1 MIRKDIMMKR
11 AAGISVILFLLLSL
25 NAKGQ
30 ITGAVIKSTDYNVG
44 TTLTADTTGSPES
57 GNHVDYEWF
66 YSPSTSFGTT
76 LTYNLAS
83 SDQGK
88 SIYIIAYE
96 KNGTD
101 DVIRSFSSSTITVNS
116 YPIASYVGI
125 SGTTRSGMILR
136 GSYVYSDADS
146 DPESGTA
153 FQWYRG
159 TSPGGAGQTAIGSA
173 VSASYMLTNSDIGS
187 YIGFSVTPSSSAGSV
202 PGSQATTAV
211 WTGPIIANSAPVAS
225 SVNILGNLSVNNTL
239 IGTYTYSDAEGNAEG
254 TSSYQWYTATSSG
267 GAGQTPIS
275 LATQI
280 SYQLTNA
287 ESGKYI
293 GFSVT
298 PSAITGTTP
307 GTPVISLWE
316 GPVINNPPVASSLS
330 ITGSLNV
337 NGVLTGHYTY
347 SDSEGD
353 IESGSSYEWLSSTTS
368 GGTYTAIPGETGISH
383 QITMSE
389 QGLYF
394 KFSVT
399 PGAATGT
406 TTGTKV
412 ISSSYIGPA
421 NSQPYAD
428 GVLVSGTTFVGSV
441 LTGVYSYHDPDS
453 DPEGTSLY
461 QWYRGPDPIASATA
475 LTYTLVTSD
484 VDQNITFKVT
494 PVSAGSVIPNT
505 GLLVAS
511 AAVGPVTD
519 PTSTPPQ
526 ATNLCIDGTRT
537 TGLQLTGKYEYMNK
551 YDEENSKYLWFRQK
565 TLLKSGTGT
574 SNIKYTLVADDIDK
588 DIIFAVIPRNK
599 RGELGDTAFSISLA
613 RFDMPR
619 DVFSVADTGQTL
631 LATPMGGVFSG
642 PGVTNGLFYPV
653 TAGIAGSP
661 YTIQYVLNVGTTTT
675 CFQKAFTS
683 FQVKPVVV
691 YFEGIKSKYCDNNLP
706 ATVYVRN
713 LPIGSTIKI
722 FSITD
727 AASNLTEINDTTAVF
742 DPDQMQSG
750 DKKDTIYYTYSDGTT
765 VIRIKQA
772 LVIDHIGVITMGGLA
787 PGSQICSNTTPFEI
801 YPSRVGGVFTGPV
814 LAGKFDPSLVTAMGD
829 TTVKYVYTSTT
840 GCTATVII
848 PVTVNA
854 SPIVSFAP
862 ADSCITSSM
871 DTTRFLNYTVS
882 PDPVKTWFWEFTDG
896 ANVIPSYE
904 QEASY
909 LYKTG
914 GLHKIALSATTI
926 KDCKTYKEIT
936 VDLGVKPKA
945 GFTWKNECF
954 HSGDS
959 LLLKD
964 NTTSASVI
972 VSRSWNFY
980 DGDSLHTLM
989 TFKYPQKSTGFL
1001 KVQYI
1006 VKTAYRGCHDTIT
1019 RNIFIRPSV
1028 TLNPAIPYEET
1039 FEGGNGGWVKDYNNT
1054 NEWTFGAPIRT
1065 DIKKAYSGT
1074 NVWYTG
1080 INYSIQ
1086 DTAFYSIISP
1096 CFDFTS
1102 IERPMIS
1109 MWLWKRFDRDRNGA
1123 SLQYKIGDDGSW
1135 EYTGTIEDEGIKW
1148 FNSALIGK
1156 PGGNLLGWTTKQS
1169 PDTSWV
1175 QSRHGI
1181 DMLRGQKDVKFR
1193 IVYASDGSS
1202 KNNDGIAVDDIWIGE
1217 RSRTVLFEQFTNS
1230 SNIANKD
1237 ADIVVDT
1244 IMAHAS
1250 KDVINIRYHTNFP
1263 GYDPFNAEN
1272 QADVSARVLY
1282 YGLTE
1287 TPYSFVDG
1295 GFNSSE
1301 NDYAGLYDYNLA
1313 TPDTN
1318 AVRRR
1323 SLVDP
1328 LFRISVTPN
1337 VSGGIL
1343 TVNGKITALGKVDAE
1358 NLTLYIAVTE
1368 KENTDHTGANGVK
1381 IFYNV
1386 FRKLMPD
1393 GGGIN
1398 LKKSWIKDE
1407 EFTIPAQSW
1416 IIQKIKN
1423 SSDIE
1428 VVAFLQNNITKEVY
1442 QAASQVKLNIVTGIE
1457 NHFTGS
1463 SKSFSLYPNPAVNK
1477 LTIGFSEPLAGDSD
1491 IKIYDL
1497 QGLLISAYKAGSGI
1511 SEYAID
1517 NLKLKSGIY
1526 LVRVSRGGIDL
1537 GFRKLIITVN

>member
-1 MIRKDIMMKR
+1 MKR

-30 ITGAVIKSTDYNVG
+30 ITGAVITSSDYNVG
-44 TTLTADTTGSPES
+44 TTLTAGYIGSIES
-57 GNHVDYEWF
+57 GNHIDYEWF

-76 LTYNLAS
+76 STYALVS

-88 SIYIIAYE
+88 SIYITAYE
-96 KNGTD
+96 KDGS
-101 DVIRSFSSSTITVNS
+101 DVVVRYFSSSVITVNS
-116 YPIASYVGI
+116 YPVASYVGI
-125 SGTTRSGMILR
+125 SGTTRSGMTLT

-173 VSASYMLTNSDIGS
+173 VSASYTLTNSDIGF
-187 YIGFSVTPSSSAGSV
+187 YIGFSVTPSSSSGSV
-202 PGSQATTAV
+202 PGSLASTAV
-211 WTGPIIANSAPVAS
+211 WTGPVVANSAPAAS
-225 SVNILGNLSVNNTL
+225 SVNILGNLSVNSTL
-239 IGTYTYSDAEGNAEG
+239 YGTYSYSDAEGDAEG

-267 GAGQTPIS
+267 GAGQAPIS

-287 ESGKYI
+287 ETGLYI

-298 PSAITGTTP
+298 PSATLGTTP
-307 GTPVISLWE
+307 GTPVISSWK

-353 IESGSSYEWLSSTTS
+353 IESGSSYEWLSSITS
-368 GGTYTAIPGETGISH
+368 GGTYTAISGETGISH

-394 KFSVT
+394 KFSVI

-412 ISSSYIGPA
+412 TGSSYIGPA
-421 NSQPYAD
+421 NSKPYAD
-428 GVLVSGTTFVGSV
+428 GVSVSGTTTVGSV

-453 DPEGTSLY
+453 DPQGTSLF
-461 QWYRGPDPIASATA
+461 QWYRGTDAISSATS

-505 GLLVAS
+505 GITVAS
-511 AAVGPVTD
+511 APVGPITD
-519 PTSTPPQ
+519 PTSAPPQ
-526 ATNLCIDGTRT
+526 AINLCVDGTRT
-537 TGLQLTGKYEYMNK
+537 TGLQIVGKYEYVNG
-551 YDEENSKYLWFRQK
+551 YDEENSQYLWFRQK

-574 SNIKYTLVADDIDK
+574 SNKKYNLVADDIDN
-588 DIIFAVIPRNK
+588 DIIFAVIPRNR
-599 RGELGDTAFSISLA
+599 RGEMGDTAFSVTLA
-613 RFDMPR
+613 RFNMPR
-619 DVFSVADTGQTL
+619 DVFSVADTGQIL

-642 PGVTNGLFYPV
+642 PGVTNGLFYPKTV
-653 TAGIAGSP
+653 GIAGSP
-661 YTIQYVLNVGTTTT
+661 YSIQYVLSVGSTTT
-675 CFQKAFTS
+675 CSQKAFTS

-706 ATVYVRN
+706 TTIYVRN
-713 LPIGSTIKI
+713 LPSGATIKT

-727 AASNLTEINDTTAVF
+727 AASNLTMINDTTTTF
-742 DPDQMQSG
+742 DPDKMQSG
-750 DKKDTIYYTYSDGTT
+750 DKKDTIYYKYSDGTT
-765 VIRIKQA
+765 NFLIKQA
-772 LVIDHIGVITMGGLA
+772 LVIDHIGVITIGGLD
-787 PGSQICSNTTPFEI
+787 PGSQICSNKTPFQI
-801 YPSRVGGVFTGPV
+801 YPSRTGGVFIGPV
-814 LAGKFDPSLVTAMGD
+814 AAGKFDPSLVTHMGD
-829 TTVKYVYTSTT
+829 TTVKYIYTSTY
-840 GCTATVII
+840 GCTATVIV

-854 SPIVSFAP
+854 APTVSFAP
-862 ADSCITSSM
+862 ADSCITSST
-871 DTTRFLNYTVS
+871 DSTKFLNRTVS
-882 PDPVKTWFWEFTDG
+882 SDVVKTWFWEFTDG

-904 QEASY
+904 QEPSY

-926 KDCKTYKEIT
+926 KDCKSSKEIT
-936 VDLGVKPKA
+936 VDLGVKPLA
-945 GFTWKNECF
+945 GFTFKNECF
-954 HSGDS
+954 HAGDS
-959 LLLKD
+959 ILLKD

-972 VSRSWNFY
+972 ISRSWNFF
-980 DGDSLHTLM
+980 DGDSLHTIK
-989 TFKYPQKSTGFL
+989 TVKYPQKSTGFQ

-1006 VKTAYRGCHDTIT
+1006 VKTAYRGCHDTIN
-1019 RNIFIRPSV
+1019 RDIFIRPSV
-1028 TLNPAIPYEET
+1028 TLNPSLPYEET
-1039 FEGGNGGWVKDYNNT
+1039 FEGGNGGWVKDYHTN
-1054 NEWTFGAPIRT
+1054 NEWTFGTPNHLTIN
-1065 DIKKAYSGT
+1065 KAYSGT
-1074 NVWYTG
+1074 NAWYTG
-1080 INYSIQ
+1080 YNPASQ
-1086 DTAFYSIISP
+1086 DTALYSIISP
-1096 CFDFTS
+1096 CFDFTA

-1135 EYTGTIEDEGIKW
+1135 EYAGTIEDEGIKW

-1156 PGGNLLGWTTKQS
+1156 PSGNLLGWTTKTS
-1169 PDTSWV
+1169 PDASWV

-1181 DMLRGQKDVKFR
+1181 DMLQGQKDVKFR

-1217 RSRTVLFEQFTNS
+1217 RSRSVLFEQFTNS
-1230 SNIANKD
+1230 SNSSNRD

-1244 IMAHAS
+1244 IMAHAG
-1250 KDVINIRYHTNFP
+1250 KDIINIRYHTNFP
-1263 GYDPFNAEN
+1263 GSDPFNAET

-1282 YGLTE
+1282 YGLTKA
-1287 TPYSFVDG
+1287 PYSFVDG
-1295 GFNSSE
+1295 GFNSLE
-1301 NDYAGLYDYNLA
+1301 NDYAGLYDFNLA

-1318 AVRRR
+1318 ALRRR
-1323 SLVDP
+1323 SLVNP
-1328 LFRISVTPN
+1328 LFSISVTPD

-1368 KENTDHTGANGVK
+1368 KKNIDHTGANGVTV
-1381 IFYNV
+1381 FYNV
-1386 FRKLMPD
+1386 FRKLIPD

-1398 LKKSWIKDE
+1398 LKKNWIKDE

-1423 SSDIE
+1423 TSDIE

-1442 QAASQVKLNIVTGIE
+1442 QAASQVKLNIVTGVE
-1457 NHFTGS
+1457 NHFAGL
-1463 SKSFSLYPNPAVNK
+1463 SKSFSLYPNPTVNK

-1497 QGLLISAYKAGSGI
+1497 QGLLISTYKAGSGI
-1511 SEYAID
+1511 SEYEIS

-1526 LVRVSRGGIDL
+1526 LVRVSRSGTDL
-1537 GFRKLIITVN
+1537 GFRKLIITGN